1 MTVTNICIM
10 GGKTQTSTS
19 RVSLKEGDG
28 TCLSE
33 DSSSSRE
40 PEDHNTDLHWLHLEK
55 LGILGTGGGVKWAW
69 MLDVKPLPVPDAHL
83 KGECLTGKRAN
94 CNCVQGLLPWCFAI
108 SLTCCT

>member
-19 RVSLKEGDG
+19 RVPLKEDDD

-33 DSSSSRE
+33 DSSSSE

-55 LGILGTGGGVKWAW
+55 AW
-69 MLDVKPLPVPDAHL
+69 YPGHRQWCEVGLDA
-83 KGECLTGKRAN
+83 
-94 CNCVQGLLPWCFAI
+94 
-108 SLTCCT
+108 